1 VAVITEVDR
10 ALVNLLATH
19 TYSNERVQ
27 VDLDPPNKD
36 WAARR
41 SGPVLNLFLNDVRED
56 TTKRSANMIE
66 TRNEEG
72 LVISRRPQERTFM
85 FTYALSAWT
94 SRPEDDHAL
103 LSAALLALLRQDY
116 LPAELC
122 TGHLADLANGGRP
135 AILRVG
141 GLLFSERLATELW
154 TSIGGEYRPTIA
166 ITVSTV
172 IQAGLPTPAGPAQT
186 EPPKFVFQDM
196 PRDVV
201 EEVHGPDPSEP
212 PAPDGLEQRV
222 RKRYRLAKESQISGR
237 PKDQPSG

>member
-237 PKDQPSG
+237 PKGQPSG

>member
-1 VAVITEVDR
+1 MAVITEVDQ

-27 VDLDPPNKD
+27 VDLDPPNRD

-41 SGPVLNLFLNDVRED
+41 SGPVLNLFFNDVRED
-56 TTKRSANMIE
+56 MTRRSANMIE
-66 TRNEEG
+66 SRDDEG
-72 LVISRRPQERTFM
+72 LVVSRRPQERTFM
-85 FTYALSAWT
+85 FTYSLSAWT
-94 SRPEDDHAL
+94 SRTEDDHAL

-122 TGHLADLANGGRP
+122 TGHLADLAASGRP

-172 IQAGLPTPAGPAQT
+172 IRAGLPTPAGPGQS
-186 EPPKFVFQDM
+186 ESPKFIFQNM
-196 PRDVV
+196 LRHVV
-201 EEVHGPDPSEP
+201 E
-212 PAPDGLEQRV
+212 DGIAQRV
-222 RKRYRLAKESQISGR
+222 RQRHRLAK
-237 PKDQPSG
+237 DT

>member
-1 VAVITEVDR
+1 MLVITEVDR
-10 ALVNLLATH
+10 ALVSLLATY
-19 TYSNERVQ
+19 TYSTERVQ

-36 WAARR
+36 WSARR

-56 TTKRSANMIE
+56 STKRSANMIE

-72 LVISRRPQERTFM
+72 LVVSRRPQERTFM

-116 LPAELC
+116 LPEDLC
-122 TGHLADLANGGRP
+122 TGALADLARSGRP
-135 AILRVG
+135 ALLRVG

-166 ITVSTV
+166 ITVLTV
-172 IQAGLPTPAGPAQT
+172 IPAGLPTPAGPRQT

-196 PRDVV
+196 PRDALDVV
-201 EEVHGPDPSEP
+201 QGPDPTEP
-212 PAPDGLEQRV
+212 PGPDGNPQRV
-222 RKRYRLAKESQISGR
+222 RQRYRLS
-237 PKDQPSG
+237 KD

>member
-1 VAVITEVDR
+1 MAVITEVDQ

-27 VDLDPPNKD
+27 VDLDPPNRD

-56 TTKRSANMIE
+56 MTRRSANMIE
-66 TRNEEG
+66 TRDDEG
-72 LVISRRPQERTFM
+72 LVVSRRPQERTFM

-122 TGHLADLANGGRP
+122 TGPLADLAAGGRP

-172 IQAGLPTPAGPAQT
+172 IRAGLPTPAGPGQS
-186 EPPKFVFQDM
+186 ESPKFIFQDM

-201 EEVHGPDPSEP
+201 EEVHGPDPTEP
-212 PAPDGLEQRV
+212 PAEDGIAQRA
-222 RKRYRLAKESQISGR
+222 RQRHRLAK
-237 PKDQPSG
+237 DT

>member
-1 VAVITEVDR
+1 MVITEVDN
-10 ALVNLLATH
+10 ALVSLLSTQ
-19 TYSNERVQ
+19 TYSGERVQ
-27 VDLDPPNKD
+27 VDLDPPNRD

-56 TTKRSANMIE
+56 TSKRSANMIE
-66 TRNEEG
+66 TRNAEG
-72 LVISRRPQERTFM
+72 LVIARRPQERTFM

-94 SRPEDDHAL
+94 SRAEDDHAL

-116 LPAELC
+116 LPEELC
-122 TGHLADLANGGRP
+122 SGPLAALAAGGRP

-154 TSIGGEYRPTIA
+154 TSVGGEYRPTVA

-172 IQAGLPTPAGPAQT
+172 SQAGLPAPAGPRQT

-201 EEVHGPDPSEP
+201 EEVHGPDPNQP
-212 PAPDGLEQRV
+212 PASEGIEQRL
-222 RKRYRLAKESQISGR
+222 RTRYRRAKET
-237 PKDQPSG
+237 